1 MTSRARKP
9 AQAVWE
15 AMTEPMKMADGS
27 LAVTWRHTGT
37 EETKVVPLGM
47 HPDETTGSPLS
58 LVPQEDEP
66 MEETAVDRIAAML
79 RVAGDSERAD
89 LKVYRIKEGTL
100 QFCASYKPET
110 FENGDFE
117 MIRKRFGAGE
127 YEIRLYATDPVSRR
141 FGVRTRTK
149 LAIAEDAEIEAEQPL
164 GNGMAQVLGAIADG
178 QRQMLDALVAM
189 KQTPPK
195 DPMEDMS
202 KMLSM
207 MSLMREAMG
216 LNGGSQQKSSIGEIV
231 DAIKELRAASEII
244 EDKQEE
250 DSTMKM
256 LPQVLE
262 LVKAGVISQPQQP
275 QPMAAMIP
283 PVQLPPDMAAHI
295 QPQIQGTQAMPDHTS
310 EAGAELRELL
320 TRLCRMKDENKTV
333 EEAAQFVYDYMP
345 DEIVEIMFSS
355 VWLMVLKAVANVD
368 GYEDWLARVRPAA
381 MALFETQEDDAQDDT
396 QALDEQPKKA

>member
-1 MTSRARKP
+1 
-9 AQAVWE
+9 
-15 AMTEPMKMADGS
+15 MTEPMKTEDGA
-27 LAVTWRHTGT
+27 LAVAWQHSSTG
-37 EETKVVPLGM
+37 ETKVVPLGM
-47 HPDETTGSPLS
+47 HPDQPEPMAM
-58 LVPQEDEP
+58 EDEP

-100 QFCASYKPET
+100 QFCASYKPES

-117 MIRKRFGAGE
+117 MIRKRFGPGE

-141 FGVRTRTK
+141 FGVKTRTR
-149 LAIAEDAEIEAEQPL
+149 LSIAEDHQTQEAEAGVP
-164 GNGMAQVLGAIADG
+164 NAMAQMLGAIADG

>member
-1 MTSRARKP
+1 MEKTMPRPRKTAAP
-9 AQAVWE
+9 TWE
-15 AMTEPMKMADGS
+15 AMTEPIKTEDGA
-27 LAVTWRHTGT
+27 LAVAWQHSSTG
-37 EETKVVPLGM
+37 ETKVVPLGM
-47 HPDETTGSPLS
+47 HPDQPEMMAM
-58 LVPQEDEP
+58 EDEP

-100 QFCASYKPET
+100 QFCASYKPES

-117 MIRKRFGAGE
+117 MIRKRFGPGE
-127 YEIRLYATDPVSRR
+127 YEIRLYATDPATRR
-141 FGVRTRTK
+141 FGVKTRTR
-149 LAIAEDAEIEAEQPL
+149 LSIAEDHQTQEAEAGVP
-164 GNGMAQVLGAIADG
+164 NAMAQMLGAIADG

-189 KQTPPK
+189 KQLPPK